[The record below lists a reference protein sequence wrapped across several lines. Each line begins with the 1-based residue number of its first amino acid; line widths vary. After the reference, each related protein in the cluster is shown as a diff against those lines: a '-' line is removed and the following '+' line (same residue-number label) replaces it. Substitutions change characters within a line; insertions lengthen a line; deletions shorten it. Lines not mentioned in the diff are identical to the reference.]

1 MGNLQEYACGKF
13 RNGFSPQ
20 QKPGAAVAT
29 LASSKILL
37 QKMQGLCP
45 APVSRIVPVAITA
58 LALCICT
65 LAGGVAYAMC
75 YLQPDRRQQCCLKTS
90 ALHCS
95 PVEAQLIS
103 RVYLHIGS
111 FSLCTSQRKGAT
123 VSPAHNSYYH
133 CPPHFQHQPLSPS
146 RPELFLPKSY
156 TSQAVT
162 KQPQLPTKGGSEQR
176 GCLESTQLAQ
186 VQARSLTRTSSSCV
200 PLHLPY
206 RERQR
211 EQ

>member
-1 MGNLQEYACGKF
+1 MSGTCVQDRSGGDH
-13 RNGFSPQ
+13 GFGPLHLHA
-20 QKPGAAVAT
+20 GRRCCIRDVLFAAR
-29 LASSKILL
+29 SS
-37 QKMQGLCP
+37 
-45 APVSRIVPVAITA
+45 A
-58 LALCICT
+58 
-65 LAGGVAYAMC
+65 AM
-75 YLQPDRRQQCCLKTS
+75 LFEDV
-90 ALHCS
+90 CS